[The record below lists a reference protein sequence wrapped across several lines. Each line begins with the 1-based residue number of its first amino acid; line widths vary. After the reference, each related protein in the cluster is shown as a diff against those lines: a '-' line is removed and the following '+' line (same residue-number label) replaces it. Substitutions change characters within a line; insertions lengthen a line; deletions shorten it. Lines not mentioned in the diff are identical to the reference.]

1 MSDGQIVR
9 WTNCQMDKLSGG
21 RIDVEP
27 PELLYLYNL
36 VSVGDELDRVADDED
51 DDDGDQRDGRS
62 DRLSLLLAQPVK
74 EKSPKWS
81 KTAQDGQKQPKMVK
95 NSQRWSK
102 TAQPVKEN
110 TSRWSKVSVTCW
122 PRFVFWSVANGP
134 ECIITFR
141 EL

>member
-1 MSDGQIVR
+1 M
-9 WTNCQMDKLSGG
+9 SGG

-74 EKSPKWS
+74 E
-81 KTAQDGQKQPKMVK
+81 
-95 NSQRWSK
+95 
-102 TAQPVKEN
+102 N

>member
-1 MSDGQIVR
+1 M
-9 WTNCQMDKLSGG
+9 
-21 RIDVEP
+21 EP

-74 EKSPKWS
+74 ENSPKWS
-81 KTAQDGQKQPKMVK
+81 KNSPKWSK
-95 NSQRWSK
+95 NSPRWSK

-134 ECIITFR
+134 ECIITLR